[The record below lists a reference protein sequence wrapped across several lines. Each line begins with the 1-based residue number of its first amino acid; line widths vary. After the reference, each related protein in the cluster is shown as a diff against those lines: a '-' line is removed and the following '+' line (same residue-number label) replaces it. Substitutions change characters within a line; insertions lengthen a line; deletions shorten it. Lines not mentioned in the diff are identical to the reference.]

1 MRRFRRIFLLL
12 AVLLLVLWLF
22 LPTTGPPVEAGSVVV
37 FNVSGRYVETAE
49 PSVLG
54 RFFGDGRRPF
64 VSLLSELSKARRD
77 DRLAGVVLRIRRLD
91 ADWAMAQELRDA
103 VHELRAAGRRTLA
116 YLETGALGANREY
129 YVATAAEEII
139 VSPGTSSPLLGLAME
154 YLFLGGLWEKL
165 GAGVEAL
172 GSGEYKTGAET
183 LSGTE
188 MSEAHREM
196 ASALLDSTFEQFV
209 AGIAEGRGLS
219 EGLVRRAIDLAPATP
234 EELEGLRLVD
244 GVANFD
250 EAVERLGDGP
260 VVQAEEYAAVDP
272 ASVGFEPVAR
282 FALVYGSGTVVMGRG
297 RSSPAGGMLLTSDG
311 VSEALTQAA
320 EDPSIG
326 AIIFRIDSPGGSP
339 LASDIV
345 WRAAERA
352 KQHGKPLVA
361 SISNVAASGGYYV
374 LCGADAVVAPPGSL
388 VGSIGVF
395 VIRPVI
401 GGLLEKLGIGV
412 ESMKRGSYADLLL
425 ASQPLDEAG
434 RERLRKEI
442 LSLYDLFVARVADGR
457 GLTPEQVHAIGR
469 GRVWTGAQA
478 MERGLVDELG
488 GLRVAVRRAK
498 LEAGLDAD
506 ADVELVP
513 YPAPKSLA
521 EEIAETL
528 LQASVRLGP
537 SLGLPG
543 VLRRLEPLL
552 GALPEGAPLMVPPF
566 VVEIR

>member
-566 VVEIR
+566 VAEIR